1 MARNDV
7 PKNVRCS
14 FCGKS
19 QDSVKKIVAGP
30 GVYICDE
37 CVQICAEIVDEELE
51 ETGAEDSINL
61 LKPKEIREFLDQ
73 YVIGQEEAKK
83 VIPVI
88 RQLLGLET
96 K

>member
-30 GVYICDE
+30 GVFICDE
-37 CVQICAEIVDEELE
+37 CVDLCTSIIEAE
-51 ETGAEDSINL
+51 
-61 LKPKEIREFLDQ
+61 K
-73 YVIGQEEAKK
+73 
-83 VIPVI
+83 
-88 RQLLGLET
+88 
-96 K
+96 